1 MVVSPNSSIV
11 ATPKRLPAN
20 KRRQQLLDVAMRL
33 FAQNGFKATTMDDI
47 AEHAGVTKPLLYQH
61 FASKRALYLELVESV
76 AQRMLNAVEEATSQ
90 ARTPREQV
98 EGGFTAYF
106 ELVLAHAEAF
116 QLLLGSD
123 SPGDPGMSRMLR
135 HVEDVLAAAVSDLI
149 DAGLDDDHRRMLAYA
164 VVGMAEGASRYVL
177 TSQRHRIPAKAPD
190 GSPTIAVAPPA
201 GGWPD
206 ASPRGRSAHD
216 TRAATGG
223 SDTVGLDDSAMARRL
238 AIRLAD
244 LAWAGLRTVHR
255 D

>member
-20 KRRQQLLDVAMRL
+20 ERRQQLLDVAMRL

-177 TSQRHRIPAKAPD
+177 ASSRNRVPSMALD
-190 GSPTIAVAPPA
+190 GRPPA
-201 GGWPD
+201 P
-206 ASPRGRSAHD
+206 GRRPGAP
-216 TRAATGG
+216 AAGTDPSVQPGIG
-223 SDTVGLDDSAMARRL
+223 VDDSAMARRM

-244 LAWAGLRTVHR
+244 LAWAGLRSVHR

>member
-1 MVVSPNSSIV
+1 MVVSQKPSV
-11 ATPKRLPAN
+11 AAAPKRLPAG
-20 KRRQQLLDVAMRL
+20 KRREQLLDVALRL
-33 FAQNGFKATTMDDI
+33 FARKGFKATTMDDI
-47 AEHAGVTKPLLYQH
+47 AEQAGVTKPLLYQH
-61 FASKRALYLELVESV
+61 FASKRSLYLELVESV
-76 AQRMLNAVEEATSQ
+76 AERMLDTVEAATSK

-106 ELVLAHAEAF
+106 EMVLANAEAF

-164 VVGMAEGASRYVL
+164 VVGMAEGASRAVL
-177 TSQRHRIPAKAPD
+177 TSRDPAAMFPAVAGEPVALPRATAVN
-190 GSPTIAVAPPA
+190 GSPA
-201 GGWPD
+201 GD
-206 ASPRGRSAHD
+206 AADAHD
-216 TRAATGG
+216 AEPAT
-223 SDTVGLDDSAMARRL
+223 TARRF

-244 LAWAGLRTVHR
+244 LAWAGLRSVHR

>member
-11 ATPKRLPAN
+11 AAPKRLPAN
-20 KRRQQLLDVAMRL
+20 ERRQQLLDVALRL

-47 AEHAGVTKPLLYQH
+47 ADHAGVTKPLLYQH

-106 ELVLAHAEAF
+106 ELVLVHAEAF

-177 TSQRHRIPAKAPD
+177 TSSRNRVPSMALD
-190 GSPTIAVAPPA
+190 GRPPTPGRRPGASAA
-201 GGWPD
+201 GTDPSGQPGIG
-206 ASPRGRSAHD
+206 AG
-216 TRAATGG
+216 
-223 SDTVGLDDSAMARRL
+223 DSAMARRM

-244 LAWAGLRTVHR
+244 LAWAGLRSVHR